1 MQYLYSMWARLTSW
15 FFWGASKPDVLEEG
29 NATGPAG
36 ALESTAVD
44 VRVTLASNG
53 RITESDAV

>member
-1 MQYLYSMWARLTSW
+1 MQFLYSVWARLTSW

-29 NATGPAG
+29 SATGCAE
-36 ALESTAVD
+36 ALKSTAVD
-44 VRVTLASNG
+44 VRVTVASNG